1 MTRVCSKC
9 NFENQDD
16 YDFCAKCGNP
26 LIEGVK
32 PNNLLIYN
40 TQPRIRWKIII
51 LSYIITILLSW
62 GGFLINFISK
72 NSKFGF
78 FAFFGFFLPF
88 FLMQSPY
95 NEIRRHGY
103 IQLFISTIGIIL
115 SLYVLLN

>member
-26 LIEGVK
+26 LIEGVQ

-40 TQPRIRWKIII
+40 AQPRIRWKIII

-62 GGFLINFISK
+62 SGFFMNIISK
-72 NSKFGF
+72 HSKFGV

-88 FLMQSPY
+88 FLVQSPHSK
-95 NEIRRHGY
+95 IRHHGY
-103 IQLFISTIGIIL
+103 IQLFISALGVIL
-115 SLYVLLN
+115 SLYVLFN